1 MNDNMVIDRLRD
13 ALEART
19 EHVEGR
25 ADSLDLLLLD
35 PHRRPRRHAAPA
47 SAVLAAAAAAA
58 VVGVLLLATA
68 LRGPSSDTQP
78 SRQPGFGSTYN
89 ITAGTTD
96 RYPAAD
102 FFVTRQVVKLTR
114 STFTDRPVIAR
125 TSDLKVVRTLPLSLM
140 GARLT
145 TDGSR
150 VFGFYMGSAG
160 GEGTANSGSTD
171 ERVRKLV
178 SRDTAAHAVYYDFT
192 TGDIVDLGRAAFPGI
207 TGMTVTPNGGTV
219 AFASIATGGGDHTT
233 IRIVDVATGQGRNIA
248 VPRPHQVMALALSPD
263 GKRLAFTETE
273 SGNIL
278 FLADLS
284 QPNPAATATAVVPP
298 SPCRKAAYDYPTW
311 TDQGLF
317 AARECEPNQR
327 GMVSDVVRLDP
338 QTLQPAGPSLARLPD
353 GGVLTL
359 VVLQT
364 PTGLA
369 FGYAPARTPGRLG
382 DQRDQRVVFREN
394 ELWLI
399 KAGASAGHRTGL
411 VWGT

>member
-25 ADSLDLLLLD
+25 SDSLDLLLLD
-35 PHRRPRRHAAPA
+35 SHRRPRRHVAVA

-58 VVGVLLLATA
+58 VVGVLLLATT
-68 LRGPSSDTQP
+68 LRGPASNTQP

-89 ITAGTTD
+89 ISAGTTD

-102 FFVTRQVVKLTR
+102 FFVTRQVVKLTKE
-114 STFTDRPVIAR
+114 TLTDQPVIAR
-125 TSDLKVVRTLPLSLM
+125 TSDLEVVRTLPMSLI

-145 TDGSR
+145 ADGSR
-150 VFGFYMGSAG
+150 MFGYYMGSAG
-160 GEGTANSGSTD
+160 GEGTANSGSPD
-171 ERVRKLV
+171 ERVRALV
-178 SRDTAAHAVYYDFT
+178 NRDNAAHAVYYDFA
-192 TGDIVDLGRAAFPGI
+192 TGDIVDLGKAAFPGI
-207 TGMTVTPNGGTV
+207 TGMTVTPDGKTA
-219 AFASIATGGGDHTT
+219 AFASLATRGGDHTT
-233 IRIVDVATGQGRNIA
+233 IRIVDVATGHGREIA

-278 FLADLS
+278 FLTDLS
-284 QPNPAATATAVVPP
+284 KPNPAAAATAVVPP
-298 SPCRKAAYDYPTW
+298 SPCPKAAYDYPTW

-317 AARECEPNQR
+317 AARECEPDKR

-338 QTLQPAGPSLARLPD
+338 QTLRPSGPSLAQLPD

-364 PTGLA
+364 PSGLA
-369 FGYAPARTPGRLG
+369 FGYNPARPAGPLG

-411 VWGT
+411 IWGT